1 MKTLIT
7 TAGLLLILTVAST
20 PQEKKTEAPKELSAK
35 KDSAEVLVKFKPE
48 AKEEE
53 IKALASEIGMLQV
66 KQIKELN
73 LRVFRFPANKK
84 VDDVIRQCEK
94 KPFVVYAEANHKF
107 KTKTK
112 GK

>member
-7 TAGLLLILTVAST
+7 TVGLLVILAAAATA
-20 PQEKKTEAPKELSAK
+20 QEKKTAPPKNQLAQ
-35 KDSAEVLVKFKPE
+35 KDSAEALVKFKPD

-84 VDDVIRQCEK
+84 MEDVIRPCEK
-94 KPFVVYAEANHKF
+94 KPFVVYAEANKNYQ
-107 KTKTK
+107 TKNK
-112 GK
+112 